1 MAQALEIDQI
11 QRESLSCH
19 EETTIKKTYKEL
31 HHRKYYLE
39 SENLT
44 QYSKELAFE
53 VHGIP
58 GKCFRPYEV
67 NLHLAEKNEKKK
79 NHNTDYT
86 TANAADRNTS
96 AQHATLKNLAGFQII
111 KEVTVRPST
120 G

>member
-67 NLHLAEKNEKKK
+67 NLHLPEKNEKK
-79 NHNTDYT
+79 T
-86 TANAADRNTS
+86 TTLITPLPML
-96 AQHATLKNLAGFQII
+96 QTATHPLRTL
-111 KEVTVRPST
+111 R
-120 G
+120 